1 MIHPKLDRITFL
13 FVSLLVLSTA
23 AIVLAASDGFDK
35 LDPLRQLAD
44 RGDDGIAVSFSNS
57 YRRNIQRIFNYYLL
71 ERSQLEIS
79 KDSTA
84 EPWIALLAKTRE
96 ELLLLKTTSERQNK
110 HLLLI
115 LDIDK
120 MREDLTFNNFEKARV
135 DEAELIAR
143 FNKI

>member
-13 FVSLLVLSTA
+13 FISLLVLSTA
-23 AIVLAASDGFDK
+23 AIVLVAGDGFDK
-35 LDPLRQLAD
+35 LDPSFRW
-44 RGDDGIAVSFSNS
+44 DDGHAVNFSNS

-71 ERSQLEIS
+71 ERSKLEIS
-79 KDSTA
+79 KDSST
-84 EPWIALLAKTRE
+84 EPWIAILAKTRE
-96 ELLLLKTTSERQNK
+96 ELLLLKTISEWQNK

-120 MREDLTFNNFEKARV
+120 MREDLMAGNWEKARA